1 MDLQLINCERYSCQQ
16 RFVQTTQC
24 SFLGLNV
31 SGLNYMRVYAPDDKP
46 VGEARNDCLFL
57 FPPRFRL
64 DFEYGP
70 LRENYTALCNIE
82 ALRWDPDKRE
92 AELALRPHR
101 ITVPLVLPISP
112 AQTGEMRKRF
122 QRICALSDSA
132 FPADKQIAEL
142 FLESIIAEFA
152 ETARRQITPKIP
164 EVAERLKQ
172 RIDEDREFRHS
183 LKEIMADL
191 PVTEVHLRRL
201 FLKYYRIHPA
211 EYRAELR
218 FNRIRDLLRDPDLT
232 LKEIAELV
240 GMNHVTHLNLFVRKH
255 CGLTPVRL
263 RRSLRI

>member
-1 MDLQLINCERYSCQQ
+1 MDLQLINCGLYSCPQ

-24 SFLGLNV
+24 TFLGLNV
-31 SGLNYMRVYAPDDKP
+31 SGLNYMHVYAPDNKP
-46 VGEARNDCLFL
+46 VAEARNDCLYL

-70 LRENYTALCNIE
+70 MRENYTALCNIE
-82 ALRWDPDKRE
+82 ALHWDQDKRE
-92 AELALRPHR
+92 AELAVRSHR

-122 QRICALSDSA
+122 QRICALNDSA

-142 FLESIIAEFA
+142 LLASIIAEFA
-152 ETARRQITPKIP
+152 EAARRQTAPKIP
-164 EVAERLKQ
+164 EVVERLKQ
-172 RIDEDREFRHS
+172 SIDADSEFRRS
-183 LKEIMADL
+183 LKESMADL
-191 PVTEVHLRRL
+191 PMTEVHLRRL

-218 FNRIRDLLRDPDLT
+218 FNRIRELLRDPERT
-232 LKEIAELV
+232 FKEIAELV

-255 CGLTPVRL
+255 CGLTPVQL
-263 RRSLRI
+263 RRSLRN